1 MTTTRRAAAGL
12 GAFAVL
18 ASLLVGVPL
27 ALILTVGWPLP
38 HSLPT
43 VDEVRTLL
51 ATSGIPDIVL
61 IDTLAVIC
69 WIAWLDLA
77 LATVVEVGATVAG
90 RAASRPLIAR
100 PWQALVARL
109 VTTVVVAVV
118 VLGSRPQSSPPP
130 RSAALSGALAGR
142 VPNRPSDA
150 VTVGRRVAAPAP
162 VSAPTSD
169 HYVVRG
175 GDTLWAIAGQRLRDP
190 RRWPTIWR
198 DNAHRSESGGRRFND
213 PDLIVPGWTLDI
225 PTQPTN
231 ASTLPAPPPT
241 PVPRPTPPPGAT
253 PPPLPSGGVTPPPSP
268 APSSAA
274 KPVAPVPTAHEP
286 AARPT
291 AHSNVGPAGV
301 TLPSGGLVGGAFA
314 SGVVAGLAAARLH
327 ERRRRRVGSGQT
339 SAVDRLVGPT
349 VRHLRHAIAPHEAPE
364 EDDQRVYGPAP
375 PEASEQVPR
384 ASIPGPLAA
393 GVTGDR
399 DALTI
404 IDVADLSGR
413 SLTGDGAEGVGRAL
427 VTAAVVEPPLD
438 GTNLVVVGEAQR
450 LLGRVGSIPDVEVID
465 SLARALTRLD
475 GECERRERVLRWQG
489 GSDYRAIASSS
500 DPLGALL
507 VVVDAADVGAAASNL
522 RAITDRGRRLGISI
536 AVMGETPGFKPVEV
550 AADGVISSD
559 MGAPVS
565 ERLYT
570 VADAEASELLALA
583 SASRGGDFE
592 AVPPPAEADG
602 IPGNDATTVAVTSL
616 VSDRAVPVDLQLFG
630 PPRVVANGVEVTTG
644 LRAAARELMCL
655 LAVHRSG
662 LRQEEA
668 LAEMWPDDEDEHLD
682 TFRVAVTSTRRRLRE
697 LCIEEGQYVVLMGNR
712 YILDTGTIDCDLW
725 RFDAAVALAARESDP
740 AARRQALLTAAELV
754 AGEPLAGASYEWAE
768 PVRENLRRRA
778 IDVLGELGAVL
789 GAEGDLAGA
798 VQALDRARTVDPYCE
813 DVYRRLMSYLAD
825 MGRDDVALRV
835 YRELEKHVAQLG
847 AQPDEQTEAIVV
859 TLQSRAATARPASSS
874 RNFSGDPTASDD
886 DEAMTA
892 DDASGYAA
900 RTTIVGRRARL
911 DGDTVRS
918 GGPGVDDQLGM
929 PIIDLA
935 GEDP

>member
-1 MTTTRRAAAGL
+1 
-12 GAFAVL
+12 
-18 ASLLVGVPL
+18 
-27 ALILTVGWPLP
+27 VGWPLP

-51 ATSGIPDIVL
+51 ATSGIPDVVL

-69 WIAWLDLA
+69 WIAWLDFT
-77 LATVVEVGATVAG
+77 LATVVELGATIAG

-118 VLGSRPQSSPPP
+118 VIGSRPQSSPPP

-150 VTVGRRVAAPAP
+150 VTLGRSVPAPAP

-169 HYVVRG
+169 RYVVRG
-175 GDTLWAIAGQRLRDP
+175 GDTLWGIASQRLRDP
-190 RRWPTIWR
+190 RRWPAIWG
-198 DNAHRSESGGRRFND
+198 DNAHRSEPGGRRFND
-213 PDLIVPGWTLDI
+213 PDLIVPGWTLDV
-225 PTQPTN
+225 PTHATT
-231 ASTLPAPPPT
+231 ASTAPPPQQS
-241 PVPRPTPPPGAT
+241 PVDRPTPRSGAT
-253 PPPLPSGGVTPPPSP
+253 PAPLPSGGVTPPPSP
-268 APSSAA
+268 ARSSAA
-274 KPVAPVPTAHEP
+274 KPVAPVPSAHAP
-286 AARPT
+286 AARPG
-291 AHSNVGPAGV
+291 AQSAVGPSGV

-314 SGVVAGLAAARLH
+314 SGVIAGLATARLH
-327 ERRRRRVGSGQT
+327 ERRRRRVGSVQA

-349 VRHLRHAIAPHEAPE
+349 VRHLRHAIAPRQAPR
-364 EDDQRVYGPAP
+364 EDDQRVYGPVP
-375 PEASEQVPR
+375 PEASEEVPP
-384 ASIPGPLAA
+384 ASVAGPLAA
-393 GVTGDR
+393 GVTGDG

-438 GTNLVVVGEAQR
+438 GANLLVVGKAQW
-450 LLGRVGSIPDVEVID
+450 LLSGIGSIPGVEVIE
-465 SLARALTRLD
+465 SLTRALTRLD
-475 GECERRERVLRWQG
+475 AECERRERVLRWQG
-489 GSDYRAIASSS
+489 ASDYRSIASSM
-500 DPLGALL
+500 DPLAALL
-507 VVVDAADVGAAASNL
+507 VVVDGADVGAEASTL

-536 AVMGETPGFKPVEV
+536 AVIGEAPGFEPVEV
-550 AADGVISSD
+550 AADGVIGSD

-565 ERLYT
+565 ERLFT

-592 AVPPPAEADG
+592 AVPPPAEADE
-602 IPGNDATTVAVTSL
+602 IPGKDAPNVAVTSL

-630 PPRVVANGVEVTTG
+630 PPRVVANGAEVTTG

-668 LAEMWPDDEDEHLD
+668 IAEMWPDDEDEHLD

-697 LCIEEGQYVVLMGNR
+697 LCGEDGQYVVLMGNR
-712 YILDTGTIDCDLW
+712 YILDAGTVGCDLW

-740 AARRQALLTAAELV
+740 AGRRQALLAAADLV
-754 AGEPLAGASYEWAE
+754 AGEPLAGAPYEWAE

-813 DVYRRLMSYLAD
+813 DVYRRLMGYLAD

-859 TLQSRAATARPASSS
+859 ALRSRAASPRPASSPRDVAFNRS
-874 RNFSGDPTASDD
+874 PDNDEDEVADADTA
-886 DEAMTA
+886 
-892 DDASGYAA
+892 YAA
-900 RTTIVGRRARL
+900 RTTIVGRRAHLGEEHVRQL
-911 DGDTVRS
+911 RPVDEGQLPLAIVDVVPDDT
-918 GGPGVDDQLGM
+918 
-929 PIIDLA
+929 
-935 GEDP
+935 

>member
-51 ATSGIPDIVL
+51 ATSGIPDVVL

-69 WIAWLDLA
+69 WIAWLDFA
-77 LATVVEVGATVAG
+77 LATVVELGATIAG

-118 VLGSRPQSSPPP
+118 VIGSRPQSSPPP

-150 VTVGRRVAAPAP
+150 VTVGRSVPAPAP

-169 HYVVRG
+169 RYVVRG
-175 GDTLWAIAGQRLRDP
+175 GDTLWGIASQRLRDP

-198 DNAHRSESGGRRFND
+198 DNAHRSEPGGRRFND
-213 PDLIVPGWTLDI
+213 PDLIVPGWTLDV
-225 PTQPTN
+225 PTHATT
-231 ASTLPAPPPT
+231 ASTAPPPPQS
-241 PVPRPTPPPGAT
+241 PVDRPTSRSGAT
-253 PPPLPSGGVTPPPSP
+253 PAPLPSGGVTPAPSP
-268 APSSAA
+268 ARSSAA
-274 KPVAPVPTAHEP
+274 KPVAPVPSAHGP
-286 AARPT
+286 AARP
-291 AHSNVGPAGV
+291 AHSEVGPSGV
-301 TLPSGGLVGGAFA
+301 TLPSGGLVGAAFA
-314 SGVVAGLAAARLH
+314 SGVVAGLATARLH
-327 ERRRRRVGSGQT
+327 ERRRRRVGSVQT
-339 SAVDRLVGPT
+339 SALDRLVGPT
-349 VRHLRHAIAPHEAPE
+349 VRHLRHAIAPRQAPE
-364 EDDQRVYGPAP
+364 EDDQRAYGPAP
-375 PEASEQVPR
+375 PEASEEATPT
-384 ASIPGPLAA
+384 SIAGPLAA
-393 GVTGDR
+393 GVTGDG

-404 IDVADLSGR
+404 IDVVDLSGR
-413 SLTGDGAEGVGRAL
+413 SLTGDGADGVGRAL

-475 GECERRERVLRWQG
+475 AECERRERVLRWQG
-489 GSDYRAIASSS
+489 GSDYRSIASSS

-507 VVVDAADVGAAASNL
+507 VVVDGGDVGAVASSL
-522 RAITDRGRRLGISI
+522 RAITDRGRLLGISI
-536 AVMGETPGFKPVEV
+536 VVIGEAPGFEPVEV
-550 AADGVISSD
+550 ADDGVIGSD
-559 MGAPVS
+559 MGAAVS
-565 ERLYT
+565 ERLFT

-583 SASRGGDFE
+583 SAGRGGDVE
-592 AVPPPAEADG
+592 TVPAPAEADG
-602 IPGNDATTVAVTSL
+602 VPDNHAPTVAVTSL
-616 VSDRAVPVDLQLFG
+616 VSDHAVPVELQLFG
-630 PPRVVANGVEVTTG
+630 PPRLVANGAEVTTG

-655 LAVHRSG
+655 LAVHRLG

-668 LAEMWPDDEDEHLD
+668 IAEMWPDDEDEHLD
-682 TFRVAVTSTRRRLRE
+682 TFRVAITSTRRRLRE
-697 LCIEEGQYVVLMGNR
+697 LCGQEGQYVALIGNR
-712 YILDTGTIDCDLW
+712 YILDAGTIDCDLW
-725 RFDAAVALAARESDP
+725 RFDAAMALAARESDP
-740 AARRQALLTAAELV
+740 AARRQALRAAAELV

-768 PVRENLRRRA
+768 PVRETLRRRA

-813 DVYRRLMSYLAD
+813 DVYRRLMGYLAD

-847 AQPDEQTEAIVV
+847 AQPDEQTDAIVV
-859 TLQSRAATARPASSS
+859 ALRSRAAAARPASSP
-874 RNFSGDPTASDD
+874 RVVASNPGLDDD
-886 DEAMTA
+886 DEAA
-892 DDASGYAA
+892 DDDTPYAA
-900 RTTIVGRRARL
+900 RTTIVGRRAHL
-911 DGDTVRS
+911 GDDHVRQ
-918 GGPGVDDQLGM
+918 PRPVDQDQL
-929 PIIDLA
+929 PIVDVVPE
-935 GEDP
+935 GD